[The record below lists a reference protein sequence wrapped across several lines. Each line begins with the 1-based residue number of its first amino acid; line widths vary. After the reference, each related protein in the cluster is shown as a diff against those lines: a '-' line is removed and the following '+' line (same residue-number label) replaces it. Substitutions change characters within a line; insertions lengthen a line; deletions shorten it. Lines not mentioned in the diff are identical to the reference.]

1 MATFQYTAADRFAK
15 VIKGSMEAADERA
28 VLAWL
33 RAKGY
38 YPIKIGQP
46 PGAVAESRPGLVR
59 LPTRFGRGPSSQ
71 EILAFTQ
78 QLATLLEAGMELDR
92 ALAVLIDLTDHQRF
106 RSVLQSILTD
116 IQGGS
121 SLADSLAKH
130 PRLFSRLYVN
140 MVKAGE
146 VGGVLEMI
154 LSRLT
159 GFLERSKAVRDE
171 VTSALIYP
179 LLLLLVGGGAVI
191 VMMNFVV
198 PRFAQIFADTGQL
211 MPLPTRILLTASAFT
226 TTYWWVLVGLIVG
239 GGIALRIF
247 LQTEQGR
254 MQWDQWKLA
263 IPVLGGLIR
272 EIEVSRFAR
281 TFGTLL
287 QSGVPVL
294 EAASIV
300 KETIANRVIRVAMSR
315 LQEGA
320 KRGEGISGPLRAA
333 GAFPPF
339 AIHMARVGEETGRLE
354 EMLIKVADTY
364 DERVQRAVK
373 RLTSL
378 LEPVLILALGGVVGF
393 IVLSMLLA
401 IFSINELP
409 L

>member
-1 MATFQYTAADRFAK
+1 MGTFQYTATDRAAK
-15 VIKGSMEAADERA
+15 IVRGSMEAADERA
-28 VLAWL
+28 VVTWL
-33 RAKGY
+33 RANGY

-46 PGAVAESRPGLVR
+46 GAAAEVTPGLVR
-59 LPTRFGRGPSSQ
+59 LPTRFSRGPSTQ
-71 EILAFTQ
+71 DVLAFTQ

-92 ALAVLIDLTDHQRF
+92 SLAILLDLTDNQRF
-106 RSVLQSILTD
+106 RSILRGVLAD
-116 IQGGS
+116 IQSGS
-121 SLADSLAKH
+121 SFADSLAKH

-146 VGGVLEMI
+146 ASGVLEMI
-154 LSRLT
+154 LSRLA

-171 VTSALIYP
+171 VTSAMIYP
-179 LLLLLVGGGAVI
+179 LLLLLVGGGAVV
-191 VMMNFVV
+191 VMMNFVI
-198 PRFAQIFADTGQL
+198 PRFAQIFADTKQL
-211 MPLPTRILLTASAFT
+211 MPLPTRILLAISTFT
-226 TTYWWVLVGLIVG
+226 TSYWWIFLGLIVVG
-239 GGIALRIF
+239 WVALRAY
-247 LQTEQGR
+247 LQTEEGR
-254 MQWDQWKLA
+254 VRWDQWKLELPL
-263 IPVLGGLIR
+263 IGSLIR

-294 EAASIV
+294 PAVSIV
-300 KETIANRVIRVAMSR
+300 KETITNRVIAGAMSR

-320 KRGEGISGPLRAA
+320 KRGEGISGPLRAT
-333 GAFPPF
+333 GAFPSF
-339 AIHMARVGEETGRLE
+339 SIHMAKVGEETGKLE

-364 DERVQRAVK
+364 DERVRRTVK

-378 LEPVLILALGGVVGF
+378 LEPVLILALGAIVGF

>member
-1 MATFQYTAADRFAK
+1 MGTFQYTATDRAAK
-15 VIKGSMEAADERA
+15 IVRGSMEAADERA
-28 VLAWL
+28 VVTWL
-33 RAKGY
+33 RANGY

-46 PGAVAESRPGLVR
+46 GAVAEVTPGLVR
-59 LPTRFGRGPSSQ
+59 LPTRFGRGPSTQ
-71 EILAFTQ
+71 DVLAFTQ

-92 ALAVLIDLTDHQRF
+92 SLAILLDLTDNQRF
-106 RSVLQSILTD
+106 RSILRGVLAD
-116 IQGGS
+116 IQSGS
-121 SLADSLAKH
+121 SFADSLAKH

-146 VGGVLEMI
+146 ASGVLEMI
-154 LSRLT
+154 LSRLA

-171 VTSALIYP
+171 VTSAMIYP
-179 LLLLLVGGGAVI
+179 LLLLLVGGGAVV
-191 VMMNFVV
+191 VMMNFVI
-198 PRFAQIFADTGQL
+198 PRFAQIFADTKQL
-211 MPLPTRILLTASAFT
+211 MPLPTRILLAISTFT
-226 TTYWWVLVGLIVG
+226 TSYWWIFLGLIVVG
-239 GGIALRIF
+239 WVALRAY
-247 LQTEQGR
+247 LQTEEGR
-254 MQWDQWKLA
+254 VRWDQWKLEL
-263 IPVLGGLIR
+263 PLLGGLIR

-294 EAASIV
+294 PAVSIV
-300 KETIANRVIRVAMSR
+300 KETITNRVIAGAMSR

-320 KRGEGISGPLRAA
+320 KRGEGISGPLRAT
-333 GAFPPF
+333 GAFPSF
-339 AIHMARVGEETGRLE
+339 SIHIAKVGEETGKLE

-364 DERVQRAVK
+364 DERVRRTVK

-378 LEPVLILALGGVVGF
+378 LEPLLILSLGAIVGF

>member
-1 MATFQYTAADRFAK
+1 MGTFQYTATDSAAK
-15 VIKGSMEAADERA
+15 IVRGSMEAADERT
-28 VLAWL
+28 VVTWL
-33 RAKGY
+33 RANGY

-46 PGAVAESRPGLVR
+46 GAAAEVTPGLVR
-59 LPTRFGRGPSSQ
+59 LPTRFGRGPSTQ
-71 EILAFTQ
+71 DVLAFTQ

-92 ALAVLIDLTDHQRF
+92 SLAILLDLTDNQRF
-106 RSVLQSILTD
+106 RSILRGVLAD
-116 IQGGS
+116 IQSGS
-121 SLADSLAKH
+121 SFADSLAKH

-146 VGGVLEMI
+146 ASGVLEMI
-154 LSRLT
+154 LSRLA

-171 VTSALIYP
+171 VTSAMIYP
-179 LLLLLVGGGAVI
+179 LLLLLVGGTAVV
-191 VMMNFVV
+191 VMMNFVI
-198 PRFAQIFADTGQL
+198 PRFAQIFTDTKQL
-211 MPLPTRILLTASAFT
+211 MPLPTRILLAISTFT
-226 TTYWWVLVGLIVG
+226 TSYWWIFLGLIVVG
-239 GGIALRIF
+239 WVALRAY
-247 LQTEQGR
+247 LQTEEGR
-254 MQWDQWKLA
+254 VRWDQWKLEL
-263 IPVLGGLIR
+263 PLLGSLIR

-294 EAASIV
+294 PAVSIV
-300 KETIANRVIRVAMSR
+300 KETITNRVIAGAMSR

-320 KRGEGISGPLRAA
+320 KRGEGISGPLRAT
-333 GAFPPF
+333 GAFPSF
-339 AIHMARVGEETGRLE
+339 SIHMAKVGEETGKLE

-364 DERVQRAVK
+364 DERVRRTVK

-378 LEPVLILALGGVVGF
+378 LEPVLILSLGAIVGF

>member
-1 MATFQYTAADRFAK
+1 MGTFQYTATDRAAK
-15 VIKGSMEAADERA
+15 IVRGSMEAADERA
-28 VLAWL
+28 VVTWL
-33 RAKGY
+33 RANGY

-46 PGAVAESRPGLVR
+46 GAAVEVTPRLVR
-59 LPTRFGRGPSSQ
+59 LSTRLGRGPSTQ
-71 EILAFTQ
+71 DVLAFTQ

-92 ALAVLIDLTDHQRF
+92 SLAILLDLTDNQRF
-106 RSVLQSILTD
+106 RSILRGVLAD
-116 IQGGS
+116 IQSGS
-121 SLADSLAKH
+121 SFADSLAKH

-146 VGGVLEMI
+146 ASGVLEMI
-154 LSRLT
+154 LSRLA

-171 VTSALIYP
+171 VTSAMIYP
-179 LLLLLVGGGAVI
+179 LLLLLVGGGAVV
-191 VMMNFVV
+191 VMMNFVI
-198 PRFAQIFADTGQL
+198 PRFAQIFADTKQL
-211 MPLPTRILLTASAFT
+211 MPLPTRILLAISTFT
-226 TTYWWVLVGLIVG
+226 TSYWWIFLGLIVVG
-239 GGIALRIF
+239 WVALRAY
-247 LQTEQGR
+247 LQTEEGR
-254 MQWDQWKLA
+254 VRWDQWKLEL
-263 IPVLGGLIR
+263 PLLGSLIR

-294 EAASIV
+294 PAVSIV
-300 KETIANRVIRVAMSR
+300 KETITNRVIAGAMSR

-320 KRGEGISGPLRAA
+320 KRGEGISGPLRAT
-333 GAFPPF
+333 GAFPSF
-339 AIHMARVGEETGRLE
+339 SIHMAKVGEETGKLE

-364 DERVQRAVK
+364 DERVRRTVK

-378 LEPVLILALGGVVGF
+378 LEPVLILALGAIVGF

>member
-1 MATFQYTAADRFAK
+1 MGTFQYTATDRAAK
-15 VIKGSMEAADERA
+15 IVRGSMEAADERA
-28 VLAWL
+28 VVTWL
-33 RAKGY
+33 RANGY

-46 PGAVAESRPGLVR
+46 GAAAEVTPGLVR
-59 LPTRFGRGPSSQ
+59 LPTRFSRGPSTQ
-71 EILAFTQ
+71 DVLAFTQ

-92 ALAVLIDLTDHQRF
+92 SLAILLDLTDNQRF
-106 RSVLQSILTD
+106 RSILRGVLAD
-116 IQGGS
+116 IQSGS
-121 SLADSLAKH
+121 SFADSLAKH

-146 VGGVLEMI
+146 ASGVLEMI
-154 LSRLT
+154 LSRLA

-171 VTSALIYP
+171 VTSAMIYP
-179 LLLLLVGGGAVI
+179 LLLLLVGGGAVV
-191 VMMNFVV
+191 VMMNFVI
-198 PRFAQIFADTGQL
+198 PRFAQIFADTKQL
-211 MPLPTRILLTASAFT
+211 MPLPTRILLAISTFT
-226 TTYWWVLVGLIVG
+226 TSYWWIFLGLIVVG
-239 GGIALRIF
+239 WVALRAY
-247 LQTEQGR
+247 LQTEEGR
-254 MQWDQWKLA
+254 VRWDQWKLEL
-263 IPVLGGLIR
+263 PLLGGLIR

-294 EAASIV
+294 QAVSIV
-300 KETIANRVIRVAMSR
+300 KETITNRVIAGAMSR

-320 KRGEGISGPLRAA
+320 KRGEGISGPLRAT
-333 GAFPPF
+333 GAFPSF
-339 AIHMARVGEETGRLE
+339 SIHMAKVGEETGKLE

-364 DERVQRAVK
+364 DERVRRTVK

-378 LEPVLILALGGVVGF
+378 LEPVLILALGAIVGF

>member
-1 MATFQYTAADRFAK
+1 MGTFQYTATDRAAK
-15 VIKGSMEAADERA
+15 IVRGSMEAADERA
-28 VLAWL
+28 VVTWL
-33 RAKGY
+33 RANGY

-46 PGAVAESRPGLVR
+46 GAVAEVTPGLVR
-59 LPTRFGRGPSSQ
+59 LPTRFGRGPSTQ
-71 EILAFTQ
+71 DVLAFTQ

-92 ALAVLIDLTDHQRF
+92 SLAILLDLTDNQRF
-106 RSVLQSILTD
+106 RSILRGVLAD
-116 IQGGS
+116 IQSGS
-121 SLADSLAKH
+121 SFADSLAKH

-146 VGGVLEMI
+146 ASGVLEMI
-154 LSRLT
+154 LSRLA

-171 VTSALIYP
+171 VTSAMIYP
-179 LLLLLVGGGAVI
+179 LLLLLVGGGAVV
-191 VMMNFVV
+191 VMMNFVI
-198 PRFAQIFADTGQL
+198 PRFAQIFADTKQL
-211 MPLPTRILLTASAFT
+211 MPLPTRILLAISTFT
-226 TTYWWVLVGLIVG
+226 TSYWWIFLGLIVVG
-239 GGIALRIF
+239 WVALRAY
-247 LQTEQGR
+247 LQTEEGR
-254 MQWDQWKLA
+254 VRWDQWKLEL
-263 IPVLGGLIR
+263 PLLGGLIR

-294 EAASIV
+294 PAVSIV
-300 KETIANRVIRVAMSR
+300 KETITNRVIAGAMSR

-320 KRGEGISGPLRAA
+320 KRGEGISGPLRAT
-333 GAFPPF
+333 GAFPSF
-339 AIHMARVGEETGRLE
+339 SIHMAKVGEETGKLE

-364 DERVQRAVK
+364 DERVRRTVK

-378 LEPVLILALGGVVGF
+378 LEPVLILALGAIVGF

>member
-1 MATFQYTAADRFAK
+1 MGTFQYTATDRAAK
-15 VIKGSMEAADERA
+15 IVRGSMEAADERA
-28 VLAWL
+28 VVTWL
-33 RAKGY
+33 RANGY

-46 PGAVAESRPGLVR
+46 GAAAEATPRLVR
-59 LPTRFGRGPSSQ
+59 LSTRLGRGPSTQ
-71 EILAFTQ
+71 DVLAFTQ

-92 ALAVLIDLTDHQRF
+92 CLAILLDLTDNQRF
-106 RSVLQSILTD
+106 RSILRGVLAD
-116 IQGGS
+116 IQSGS
-121 SLADSLAKH
+121 SFADSLAKH

-146 VGGVLEMI
+146 ASGVLEMI
-154 LSRLT
+154 LSRLA

-171 VTSALIYP
+171 VTSAMIYP
-179 LLLLLVGGGAVI
+179 LLLLLVGGGAVV
-191 VMMNFVV
+191 VMMNFVI
-198 PRFAQIFADTGQL
+198 PRFAQIFADTKQL
-211 MPLPTRILLTASAFT
+211 MPLPTRILLAISTFT
-226 TTYWWVLVGLIVG
+226 TSYWWIFLGLIVVG
-239 GGIALRIF
+239 WVALRAY
-247 LQTEQGR
+247 LQTEEGR
-254 MQWDQWKLA
+254 VRWDQWKLEL
-263 IPVLGGLIR
+263 PLLGGLIR

-294 EAASIV
+294 PAVSIV
-300 KETIANRVIRVAMSR
+300 KETITNRVIAGAMSR

-320 KRGEGISGPLRAA
+320 KRGEGISGPLRAT
-333 GAFPPF
+333 GAFPSF
-339 AIHMARVGEETGRLE
+339 SIHMAKVGEETGKLE

-364 DERVQRAVK
+364 DERVRRTVK

-378 LEPVLILALGGVVGF
+378 LEPVLILALGAIVGF